1 MSHVDLGKF
10 VHRSG
15 GDEPTDTPDYCSGLK
30 KRCREKGRRDA
41 SGSYRKCFVD
51 AARGAIFGGE
61 FLHPDK
67 VDQLGGDTTMQT
79 EAFQR
84 LNTCIGPPTE
94 YGLKT
99 PDMHDPQEMGWRTEE
114 ESREAQETRERNR
127 KEFDRVMTERV
138 HLNPTELDR
147 LWKLHATSGT
157 RIGKGQPVH
166 FSSGH
171 QAFVRAREHQFSKK
185 GGRRRATSGRT
196 RKGGGQGPSKSH
208 PSKSHPPLVDGVG
221 MMGSIQGDGG
231 VGKVVSFDQD
241 VNERYDILV
250 RQAERDS
257 TLIHQKEWTWF
268 PTIGKIVPGF
278 YLGPVQQRG
287 LADLHIIDV
296 DSDKLRVDVY
306 PKNNSINANNVT
318 EAYTAYKAQ
327 MNKGGGRSRKSRRRR
342 ATKKRRKGR
351 GSRRRAT
358 KKRIRKG

>member
-10 VHRSG
+10 VDRSG

-51 AARGAIFGGE
+51 AARDAIFGGE

-67 VDQLGGDTTMQT
+67 VDQVGGDTAMQT

-99 PDMHDPQEMGWRTEE
+99 PDVHDPQEMGWRTEE

-208 PSKSHPPLVDGVG
+208 QPLVDGVG
-221 MMGSIQGDGG
+221 MGSIQGDGG
-231 VGKVVSFDQD
+231 VGKGEVVSFDQD
-241 VNERYDILV
+241 VNKSNERYYTLV
-250 RQAERDS
+250 RMAQRHS
-257 TLIHQKEWTWF
+257 TSNSKKWTWF
-268 PTIGKIVPGF
+268 PAIKKIVPGF
-278 YLGPVQQRG
+278 YLGPVQPAGRTN
-287 LADLHIIDV
+287 LHIINV
-296 DSDKLRVDVY
+296 DSDQLLVEVY
-306 PKNNSINANNVT
+306 PEDRSINANNVT